1 MDDKERIAKAAPNI
15 ERAVYNARILE
26 LQDDVKKKDESIKEL
41 SKKLRKLETVQE
53 ENALL
58 SSELERIR
66 EETEKERKEHKD
78 TVEALKVEHMEK
90 ENALKDEMDNEL
102 REIRMNAMENAKKK
116 LNQVSRELIN
126 DNAGMKEAFIE
137 AQRKVREVTNENK
150 ELKEQL
156 NVLKRKADLHTQEE
170 GEYAQEKYKNTVNV

>member
-66 EETEKERKEHKD
+66 EETEKERKEHAD

-156 NVLKRKADLHTQEE
+156 NILKRNADLYTQKE